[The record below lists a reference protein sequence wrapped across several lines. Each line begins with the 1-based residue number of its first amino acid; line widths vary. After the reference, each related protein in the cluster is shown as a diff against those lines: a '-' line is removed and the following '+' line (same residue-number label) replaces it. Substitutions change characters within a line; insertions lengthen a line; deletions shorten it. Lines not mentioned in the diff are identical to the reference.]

1 MGKTEDEVLIGALSS
16 AGNKRNLLLF
26 GLGGMLATKLFER
39 LQPTE
44 KYELT
49 VGVPQDASAVKAA
62 TLSILQGMGK
72 IVAVGPEV
80 DANSLSAVVGMR
92 FIATN
97 PAVINVQFRPTSD
110 RSSNVVIKGLSKE
123 PLLWKQRSAQKAVEK
138 VRARLLGEPIDAV

>member
-1 MGKTEDEVLIGALSS
+1 MGKTEDEVLMGALSS

-92 FIATN
+92 FIDTN
-97 PAVINVQFRPTSD
+97 PAVIN
-110 RSSNVVIKGLSKE
+110 
-123 PLLWKQRSAQKAVEK
+123 
-138 VRARLLGEPIDAV
+138 